1 MLRILSAQDVR
12 QALPMPETIASM
24 KEAFRQLSTGQVEM
38 PLRGRLTI
46 PDQEALA
53 LFMPAYAQ
61 ESHEL
66 AIKIVTIFPHNPG
79 RGHPMIYASVLVL
92 DETTGRPLALLEG
105 STLTAIRTG
114 AAGGASAAVLARPE
128 AKVLAVLGSGVQA
141 RTGCEAVCAV
151 RDITEVR
158 IFSPN
163 PHHAQQ
169 FAQEMQAKISAKI
182 LLVNSP
188 AEAVQPADI
197 VYTATTSTT
206 PTFNGADLRP
216 GTHVIGVG
224 SYTPEMQE
232 VDFFTVQNSMVVVD
246 SRSSAGAEAG
256 ELIQAAQAGVTR
268 PEHWVE
274 LGEII
279 AGLKPGRVSDTQ
291 ITFFK
296 SVGLAAQDV
305 ISARLALHQAEK
317 LGLGQLVEF

>member
-1 MLRILSAQDVR
+1 MLRILSAADVR
-12 QALPMPETIASM
+12 QALPMPQAIASM

-53 LFMPAYAQ
+53 LFMPAYLS

-66 AIKIVTIFPHNPG
+66 AVKIVSIFPHNPG
-79 RGHPMIYASVLVL
+79 RGQPMIYASVLVL
-92 DETTGRPLALLEG
+92 DETTGRALALLEG
-105 STLTAIRTG
+105 TTLTAIRTG

-151 RDITEVR
+151 REIQEVR
-158 IFSPN
+158 VYSPN
-163 PHHAQQ
+163 QQHAEQ
-169 FAQEMQAKISAKI
+169 FAQEMQEKISAKI
-182 LLVNSP
+182 VLVNSP

-197 VYTATTSTT
+197 VYTATTSST

-224 SYTPEMQE
+224 SYTPAMQE
-232 VDFFTVQNSMVVVD
+232 VDFATVKNSLVVVD
-246 SRSSAGAEAG
+246 SRISAAAEAG
-256 ELIQAAQAGVTR
+256 ELIQAAQAGHTR
-268 PEHWVE
+268 PEDWVE

-279 AGLKPGRVSDTQ
+279 EGVKPGRSSDTQ

-305 ISARLALHQAEK
+305 VAARLALRQAEQ